1 MVYDKNGKVIKSS
14 RQITSSND
22 EHVSDEWKDIYHT
35 LTEFWRKMGGVM
47 YNCVD
52 DVNAKRFAQDCY
64 DGIETW
70 IQNCKR
76 KGHIEINDG
85 KFVHS
90 SKEIISNKEPAD
102 MDMAYQLE
110 GFIESDGQL
119 YTQMIV
125 PVIKNLERKVKK
137 GIYDY
142 DKSFIMWEHVADEGA
157 KRYVKEHGGPAYNVA
172 TRKEV
177 AKKLSEYYEENYNG
191 DNPIQ

>member
-1 MVYDKNGKVIKSS
+1 MVYDKNGKVIKSGWCFVFGTDKAS
-14 RQITSSND
+14 VFEKDGQYMVEYSYGNQVSDPEYFNDEQAAKEYAIDLSQSHQIT
-22 EHVSDEWKDIYHT
+22 
-35 LTEFWRKMGGVM
+35 
-47 YNCVD
+47 
-52 DVNAKRFAQDCY
+52 
-64 DGIETW
+64 
-70 IQNCKR
+70 
-76 KGHIEINDG
+76 
-85 KFVHS
+85 
-90 SKEIISNKEPAD
+90 SNKEPAD

-142 DKSFIMWEHVADEGA
+142 DKSLIMWEHVADEGA
-157 KRYVKEHGGPAYNVA
+157 KRYVKELGGPAYNVA

-191 DNPIQ
+191 DNPLQ